1 MDKLLYKI
9 FSDSIKIFL
18 TEDIDNILSDV
29 NERNLCARLA
39 CYLERIA
46 KKHGIN
52 GYYAD
57 TEYNRNQG
65 KVKTILEEGMEV
77 VTINCDAILH
87 SRGTNPRQDN
97 LIAVEMKKST
107 RPQKEK
113 DSDRKRLRALTKDS
127 YDNVWSFDGIAL
139 PEHVCGYVL
148 GYYIELNS
156 KSRTCLFEQYKKG
169 VKTSDWT
176 IKF

>member
-1 MDKLLYKI
+1 MNKLLHE
-9 FSDSIKIFL
+9 IFL
-18 TEDIDNILSDV
+18 DSVNIFLKEDVDNILSDV

-39 CYLERIA
+39 CYLERVA

-57 TEYNRNQG
+57 AEYNRNQG

-77 VTINCDAILH
+77 ITINCDVILH
-87 SRGTNPRQDN
+87 SRGAILKQDN
-97 LIAVEMKKST
+97 LIAIEMKKSNRT
-107 RPQKEK
+107 QEEK

-127 YDNVWSFDGIAL
+127 YDDVWSFDGTAL
-139 PEHVCGYVL
+139 PEHVCGYIW

-156 KSRTCLFEQYKKG
+156 RSRTCLFEQYKKG
-169 VKTSDWT
+169 VKIYNWVVG
-176 IKF
+176 F